1 MNIFQVIDSYQ
12 YEMESRYQEKS
23 MLTNLFTEH
32 KFIGWL
38 GLFIVFFSIFAIFV
52 FQFLEWESSENKIL
66 TIAEV
71 NLVLINKLNFSI
83 IRKRPDFLSEPIS
96 KLNG

>member
-1 MNIFQVIDSYQ
+1 MVEIIIRQFKDLLIMNIFQVIDSYQ

-38 GLFIVFFSIFAIFV
+38 GLFLS
-52 FQFLEWESSENKIL
+52 
-66 TIAEV
+66 
-71 NLVLINKLNFSI
+71 LIHI
-83 IRKRPDFLSEPIS
+83 
-96 KLNG
+96 

>member
-32 KFIGWL
+32 KFI
-38 GLFIVFFSIFAIFV
+38 
-52 FQFLEWESSENKIL
+52 
-66 TIAEV
+66 
-71 NLVLINKLNFSI
+71 
-83 IRKRPDFLSEPIS
+83 
-96 KLNG
+96 